1 MLHIAMS
8 DVKKIKIKMET
19 TKSKVIK
26 KIANENG
33 RALNGHVADA
43 KRLPVNKTYKL
54 YIDGKFPRTESGRYY
69 ELKDKNGK
77 TIANICRSSR
87 KDLRE
92 SIVSNR
98 KAQPEWSNRS
108 AFNKAQILY
117 RIAETLE
124 GRKAQ
129 FISTMHQ
136 QGFSAVNAEKEVTD
150 SIDLLIYYAG
160 WADKYIQVFSSV
172 NPVESSHFNFSY
184 PEPMGIAAI
193 IADAGSPLLQ
203 MTAAIAPVICGGNT
217 CTIVTAEKYP
227 LTAIEFAEV
236 LHASDVPAG
245 TINILT
251 AIRKELISHASTH
264 MDINAFIYNDLNKD
278 EIKTVQVNAA
288 LNVKRAIDFSKHD
301 VLSPYRIMSC
311 QEIKTTW
318 HPVGI

>member
-1 MLHIAMS
+1 
-8 DVKKIKIKMET
+8 MET
-19 TKSKVIK
+19 TKSKIIK

-33 RALNGHVADA
+33 HAINGHVTDSA

-69 ELKDKNGK
+69 ELKDKSGK

-98 KAQPEWSNRS
+98 KAQPEWSKRS
-108 AFNKAQILY
+108 AFNKAQIIY
-117 RIAETLE
+117 RIAETME

-129 FISTMHQ
+129 FISTMQQ
-136 QGFSAVNAEKEVTD
+136 QGCSAAFAAKEVND
-150 SIDLLIYYAG
+150 AIDLLIYYAG
-160 WADKYIQVFSSV
+160 WCDKYIQVFSSV

-184 PEPMGIAAI
+184 PEPMGVAAI
-193 IADAGSPLLQ
+193 IADATSPLLQ
-203 MTAAIAPVICGGNT
+203 MIGSIAPVICGGNT
-217 CTIVTAEKYP
+217 CTIVVAENYP
-227 LTAIEFAEV
+227 LTAIELAEV
-236 LHASDVPAG
+236 LHASDVPGG

-251 AIRKELISHASTH
+251 TLRKELLSHASSH
-264 MDINAFIYNDLNKD
+264 MDINAFIYNDLSND
-278 EIKTVQVNAA
+278 EMKMVQTNAA
-288 LNVKRAIDFSKHD
+288 LNVKRAIDFKKHD
-301 VLSPYRIMSC
+301 IASPYRIMAC